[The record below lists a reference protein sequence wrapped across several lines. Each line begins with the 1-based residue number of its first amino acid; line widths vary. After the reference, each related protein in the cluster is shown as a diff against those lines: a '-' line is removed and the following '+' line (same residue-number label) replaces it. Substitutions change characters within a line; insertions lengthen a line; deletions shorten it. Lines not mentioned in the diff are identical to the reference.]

1 MRYTRA
7 TSKSS
12 GKSVTKH
19 LLNEFSSTQELIA
32 KNNGQVEKTITI
44 LTEEFKARIEYK
56 AGIISA
62 NKLLEIKKSTKF
74 KLNQILIDAL
84 VKENEAIN

>member
-1 MRYTRA
+1 MRYTRV

-12 GKSVTKH
+12 VKSVSRH

-32 KNNGQVEKTITI
+32 RNNGQVEKAIAI
-44 LTEEFKARIEYK
+44 LTEEFKARIEYQ

-74 KLNQILIDAL
+74 QLNQILIDAL
-84 VKENEAIN
+84 EKANENIN